1 MSRTSHDQAL
11 LYNSKYKDKFREKL
25 AALHE
30 RYVSDKQTVDD
41 DKRLYEDYLRK
52 FADYPIVVLD
62 SGDWNRLNN
71 VYHLNLHDYFAA
83 VCKEQN
89 WIHVHV
95 ARQPNGSL
103 YLELAKNA
111 RTPKLISNL
120 MMIANQQN
128 SGVSLTFRSRRY
140 EFWFRGENG
149 EQVFELWLE
158 QCKRDDLF
166 QMILGFYPKKENA
179 L

>member
-83 VCKEQN
+83 VCIVIGVNLWVKDRADD
-89 WIHVHV
+89 H
-95 ARQPNGSL
+95 PNLFALVIAMVVLRLVLWSIGSRL
-103 YLELAKNA
+103 RKKELAA
-111 RTPKLISNL
+111 AAASQT
-120 MMIANQQN
+120 
-128 SGVSLTFRSRRY
+128 
-140 EFWFRGENG
+140 
-149 EQVFELWLE
+149 
-158 QCKRDDLF
+158 
-166 QMILGFYPKKENA
+166 
-179 L
+179 